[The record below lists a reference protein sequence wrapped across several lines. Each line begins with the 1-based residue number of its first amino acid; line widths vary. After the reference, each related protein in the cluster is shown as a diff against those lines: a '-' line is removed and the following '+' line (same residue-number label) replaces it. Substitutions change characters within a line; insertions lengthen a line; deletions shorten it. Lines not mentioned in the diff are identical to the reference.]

1 MFDGTRRPDSA
12 VRYRRSDVR
21 AQPSI
26 SRINL
31 STHSIPLQREMKGA
45 RQDKTRQD
53 LIVASGAR
61 DVALDPCGVSRD
73 LDTMLQDAPHTDP
86 EAG

>member
-1 MFDGTRRPDSA
+1 
-12 VRYRRSDVR
+12 
-21 AQPSI
+21 
-26 SRINL
+26 
-31 STHSIPLQREMKGA
+31 MKGA

>member
-1 MFDGTRRPDSA
+1 
-12 VRYRRSDVR
+12 
-21 AQPSI
+21 
-26 SRINL
+26 
-31 STHSIPLQREMKGA
+31 MKGA

-73 LDTMLQDAPHTDP
+73 LDTMLPTLIRKRDSRRAQILAPRRIL
-86 EAG
+86 